1 MKFSGLKVLFLVS
14 LLFTFLAAEEN
25 GVNSGG
31 DIAIKSVNGVN
42 YVVKTG
48 KINLIDTAGKQRM
61 LSQRV
66 AKDYLYMGNK
76 VAVSKAQKQLKASL
90 SEFSAAHK
98 RLYTSINDPEIRNLL
113 TFVQMSYEEFKSLI
127 NQPYNLDN
135 AQLALDLSET
145 ILEGSQFVV
154 DSLKSSVKHKESQI
168 VAKSGKQRMLAQRI
182 AKYYIAY
189 QSGIKD
195 KNTVDQMKE
204 AVRLFAKN
212 HNDLMKNPSNSATIN
227 QKLNEI
233 DKLWKIVYKFY
244 LKIEKGGLP
253 FIVFTTTDNITKKM
267 DEITKLYVVL
277 YQ

>member
-1 MKFSGLKVLFLVS
+1 MKFSGLKIVFLVS